1 MCALIRE
8 YRPLPKIDIKNCLME
23 LSSINNRIKYQNIQM
38 LWDNLL
44 ITVYIIGTL
53 NTQEPY
59 IYFKMQAITSVTQF
73 Y

>member
-1 MCALIRE
+1 MLKSESAMKN
-8 YRPLPKIDIKNCLME
+8 KIFII
-23 LSSINNRIKYQNIQM
+23 SKY
-38 LWDNLL
+38 LL